1 MKEEILDHY
10 DDQDIR
16 NIYIKRDV
24 AKWQKHLAAIKE
36 ETIFYRRLIEGVK
49 TSSLLDEPKKTD
61 LISEFL
67 KVDQANDHYLDSLID
82 YRNQTDSINEC
93 QDMQCEKF
101 FLNSHEEFTQ
111 NIEAHLDKFRSL
123 KAQVRGYFTGRID
136 IVIG

>member
-36 ETIFYRRLIEGVK
+36 EIPFYQRLIEGVK
-49 TSSLLDEPKKTD
+49 SSSDLDQVK
-61 LISEFL
+61 
-67 KVDQANDHYLDSLID
+67 KVDLVSRFHQANQANDHYLDSLID

-101 FLNSHEEFTQ
+101 FLNSHEEFTET
-111 NIEAHLDKFRSL
+111 IEAHLDKFHSL
-123 KAQVRGYFTGRID
+123 KTKVRQHFNSRID
-136 IVIG
+136 IVLE